1 MRLGNV
7 DIGFVGALYEKQDLL
22 NYKESKEEIEAKR
35 IKAEK
40 KRAEMIAELTSPEF
54 REKMNKS
61 FERNGIPLRMSEEYI
76 DGSKFLEL
84 SVLGVKDI
92 YPSCIEFY
100 RYRNMTG
107 RRDMFQNNSGQQ
119 WLAFSKCLYDNG
131 FYEGMD
137 KDDIM
142 KTESY
147 LSEITKSMDVLNY
160 RQKNLG
166 SRQVLITNILY
177 GNVYVPDDYNESKE
191 SLWEKMKDAVAKLED
206 FNEQYVPDDYREA
219 FGKVIKQFQAYNSP
233 TIEGYVPPETEIAQ
247 KCERYMKI
255 YMPFGMNGKS
265 IR

>member
-1 MRLGNV
+1 M
-7 DIGFVGALYEKQDLL
+7 
-22 NYKESKEEIEAKR
+22 S
-35 IKAEK
+35 
-40 KRAEMIAELTSPEF
+40 
-54 REKMNKS
+54 EKM
-61 FERNGIPLRMSEEYI
+61 F
-76 DGSKFLEL
+76 DDSKGLKL

-166 SRQVLITNILY
+166 SRQVLITDILY
-177 GNVYVPDDYNESKE
+177 GNV
-191 SLWEKMKDAVAKLED
+191 
-206 FNEQYVPDDYREA
+206 YVPDDYREA